1 MSIAG
6 TYGAHEFR
14 IYYVVEQ
21 SYGQTPTNPTMLG
34 INSEDAEPAIDP
46 GLFIVRALG
55 SRDPQS
61 LRKGLFKPSLKLTH
75 IPSAT
80 APTALIQHAATLN
93 SLSVQALWFKGLWT
107 DPTNI
112 ISLLYTGMRI
122 DKLTV
127 ETGLEELVR
136 ASVELTGQNVVVG
149 NSKLAG
155 ATYADYA
162 EALCFADTYVQRGA
176 GDGSNLQEI
185 TRVTDWKFSIA
196 NNLKPVHV
204 LRSTN
209 MHLLKYLQPRHR
221 ELSGEVGFTFE
232 EPTEIND
239 VINDNEF
246 SLKFNMGTGYALF
259 KYCKWE
265 EVSAP
270 VKVEDLVSLK
280 AKFVARD
287 VVIA

>member
-1 MSIAG
+1 
-6 TYGAHEFR
+6 
-14 IYYVVEQ
+14 
-21 SYGQTPTNPTMLG
+21 N
-34 INSEDAEPAIDP
+34 
-46 GLFIVRALG
+46 
-55 SRDPQS
+55 
-61 LRKGLFKPSLKLTH
+61 LKLTH

-80 APTALIQHAATLN
+80 APTAFIQHASTLN

-107 DPTNI
+107 DPSNI
-112 ISLLYTGMRI
+112 ISLLYKGMRI

-136 ASVELTGQNVVVG
+136 ASVELTGQDVTVG

-176 GDGSNLQEI
+176 GDGSNLTEI

-209 MHLLKYLQPRHR
+209 MYLLKYLQPRHR
-221 ELSGEVGFTFE
+221 ELSGEVSFTFE

-239 VINDNEF
+239 VVNDSEF
-246 SLKFNMGTGYALF
+246 SLKFNMGSGSALF

-270 VKVEDLVSLK
+270 TKIEDLVTLK